1 VARRAPTI
9 GDVATLARV
18 SMKTVS
24 RVINRQPTVSPEIV
38 ARVED
43 AIRLLDYHPN
53 VAAISLRRSDH
64 KTSTIGLLLED
75 VANPFS
81 STLHRAV
88 EDTAKRHGMLVF
100 AGSSDEDPDR
110 EREVLGAFARHRVDG
125 LIVMP
130 AGRHHEG
137 PLVEQRQLGKPVV
150 LVDRLVEHLDT
161 DSVTADN
168 RQGAR
173 EAVRHL
179 AAHGHRRI
187 AFLGDSRFI
196 WTARERHA
204 GYREGLSME
213 GIRYDPDLVRQDFP
227 TIELAEGAALDLLAS
242 AHPPTALFTAQN
254 LITLGAVRA
263 LRQRE
268 LQHRVALIGF
278 DELTLA
284 DLLDPATSAIA
295 QDPHTLGRIAAELL
309 FARLAGD
316 RSPSSHVVVPTRL
329 VARGSGEIPA
339 PQAGH

>member
-1 VARRAPTI
+1 MT
-9 GDVATLARV
+9 DVAALAQV
-18 SMKTVS
+18 SIKTVS
-24 RVINRQPTVSPEIV
+24 RVINGQPTVAPEMA

-43 AIRLLDYHPN
+43 AVRRLDYHPN
-53 VAAISLRRSDH
+53 VAAVSLRRADH

-110 EREVLGAFARHRVDG
+110 EREVLGAFVRHRVDG

-130 AGRHHEG
+130 APHHRNG
-137 PLVEQRQLGKPVV
+137 LLVEQRRQGKPVV
-150 LVDRLVEHLDT
+150 IVDRLLDFLDT

-168 RQGAR
+168 RVGAR

-187 AFLGDSRFI
+187 AFLGDARSI
-196 WTARERHA
+196 WTASERHA
-204 GYREGLSME
+204 GYAEGLWME
-213 GIRYDPDLVRQDFP
+213 GIPYDPDLVRQDFP
-227 TIELAEGAALDLLAS
+227 TIELAEGAALDLLA
-242 AHPPTALFTAQN
+242 AADPPTALFTAQN

-263 LRQRE
+263 LRQRQ

-278 DELTLA
+278 DDLTLA
-284 DLLDPATSAIA
+284 DLLDPATSAIV
-295 QDPHTLGRIAAELL
+295 QDPHTLGRLAAELL

-316 RSPSSHVVVPTRL
+316 SSPSKNVVVPTRL

-339 PQAGH
+339 H